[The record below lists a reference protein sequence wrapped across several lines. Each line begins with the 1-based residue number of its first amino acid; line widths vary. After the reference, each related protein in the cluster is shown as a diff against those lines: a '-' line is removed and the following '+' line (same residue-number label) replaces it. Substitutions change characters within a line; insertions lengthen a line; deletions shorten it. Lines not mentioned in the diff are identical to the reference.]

1 MIVHF
6 SSDFVFLQSKRSVF
20 MFLKQKYLV
29 VDKRP
34 LIIVLDKDNE
44 ERPQSLRPLF
54 ESFLFRKSGKTMKL
68 NLFHQRHPY
77 VQHIQR

>member
-1 MIVHF
+1 MG
-6 SSDFVFLQSKRSVF
+6 D
-20 MFLKQKYLV
+20 
-29 VDKRP
+29 
-34 LIIVLDKDNE
+34 LDKDNE

-77 VQHIQR
+77 LQHIQR